1 MKKNKAELLE
11 RAAGCLLAG
20 AVGDALGAPV
30 EFIDRP
36 EIIRRFGP
44 GGIRDYAPAYG
55 GIGKITDDTQMTL
68 FTAEGCLRALRNAAT
83 SGDRDGVDII
93 RNAYLRWLGTQ
104 TAAAS
109 AQHGNAN
116 SWLLGHADLFSRRA
130 PGNTCLSA
138 LSRRGA
144 ERNDSKGCGGI
155 MRVAPCGIL
164 HVGQPA
170 LAFNLGSVSAK
181 LTHGH
186 PTGYL
191 SAGVF
196 SAIIA
201 EIMAG
206 KSLMAAINVGRDILI
221 GLPDHAETLQALDMA
236 RSLAA
241 SGKAPDEAI
250 PILGQGWIA
259 EEALAI
265 SLYCALRAQS
275 LEEGVITAVNISG
288 DSDSTGAITGNLL
301 GAIYGASAI
310 PQRWLTTLELKD
322 VIETVARDLV
332 SVPDFGQDTW
342 DQDRSDQDWLARYP
356 AT

>member
-1 MKKNKAELLE
+1 MTNKAELRD

-20 AVGDALGAPV
+20 AAGDALGAPV
-30 EFIDRP
+30 EFMDRP
-36 EIIRRFGP
+36 EILRRFGP
-44 GGIRDYAPAYG
+44 GGIRDYALAYG
-55 GIGKITDDTQMTL
+55 GVGKITDDTQMTL
-68 FTAEGCLRALRNAAT
+68 FTAEGCLRALHNAAR
-83 SGDRDGVDII
+83 SADKDGVDII
-93 RNAYLRWLGTQ
+93 RNAYLRWLRTP
-104 TAAAS
+104 TVAAS
-109 AQHGNAN
+109 SQRGEENN
-116 SWLLGHADLFSRRA
+116 WLLGHAALFSRRA

-164 HVGQPA
+164 HVDQPA

-201 EIMAG
+201 ELMAG
-206 KSLMAAINVGRDILI
+206 KPLMAAIDVARDILI

-236 RSLAA
+236 RSLAS
-241 SGKAPDEAI
+241 SGEAPDQAL
-250 PILGQGWIA
+250 PILGQGWVA

-265 SLYCALRAQS
+265 SLYCALRGQS
-275 LEEGVITAVNISG
+275 LEEGVITAVNITG

-301 GAIYGASAI
+301 GAIYGAAAI
-310 PQRWLTTLELKD
+310 PHRWLNTLELRD
-322 VIETVARDLV
+322 VIETVARDLIC
-332 SVPDFGQDTW
+332 VPDFGQDTW
-342 DQDRSDQDWLARYP
+342 DQDRSDQEWLARYP
-356 AT
+356 AN